1 LTDVSVPNVGKVQTA
16 YTDKMRKC
24 AELSPEVQQQWPV
37 EAVYILSVALSVFVS
52 RATGLNG
59 FAVRDH
65 LKYKLHSQKVT
76 AQLSST

>member
-1 LTDVSVPNVGKVQTA
+1 MGKVQTA

-24 AELSPEVQQQWPV
+24 AELRPEVQQHWPV
-37 EAVYILSVALSVFVS
+37 EAVYILPVAVSVSVS
-52 RATGLNG
+52 RETGLTG